1 MFYSEQMSRTLII
14 WIVVA
19 LMALG
24 ALLWG
29 ATFFWQ
35 GLGSGV
41 SGHGWFAYILGGVLT
56 LGLSGGLFA
65 LSFYSAR
72 HGHDDIDPPA
82 GS

>member
-1 MFYSEQMSRTLII
+1 MLRTIFFWLIG
-14 WIVVA
+14 A
-19 LMALG
+19 SLALG

-29 ATFFWQ
+29 ATFLWE
-35 GLGSGV
+35 GLGSGM

-56 LGLSGGLFA
+56 LGLSGALFA

-82 GS
+82 GG

>member
-1 MFYSEQMSRTLII
+1 
-14 WIVVA
+14 
-19 LMALG
+19 
-24 ALLWG
+24 LWE
-29 ATFFWQ
+29 
-35 GLGSGV
+35 GLGSGM

>member
-1 MFYSEQMSRTLII
+1 MFYSRRMSRTLII
-14 WIVVA
+14 WIVLA
-19 LMALG
+19 LAALG